1 MGPQAR
7 GLMADETLTD
17 TRTGRNGRD
26 GMVRQRRQ
34 SVFGRVAGYDD
45 MNDADLV
52 WPLGLED
59 RLRAALAPYIADP
72 RCRDNPTAY
81 FLPPKTG
88 ALLSFTCLGK

>member
-7 GLMADETLTD
+7 GLMPDETLTD
-17 TRTGRNGRD
+17 TRTGRNGRH

-45 MNDADLV
+45 VNDADLV
-52 WPLGLED
+52 WSLGFTD
-59 RLRAALAPYIADP
+59 RLPGSLAPYLADP
-72 RCRDNPTAY
+72 RCRDNPTAH

-88 ALLSFTCLGK
+88 ARLSFTCLPK

>member
-1 MGPQAR
+1 
-7 GLMADETLTD
+7 MADETLTD
-17 TRTGRNGRD
+17 TRTGRNGRH
-26 GMVRQRRQ
+26 GMVRQRHQ

-45 MNDADLV
+45 VNDADLV

-81 FLPPKTG
+81 FLLPQGRAP
-88 ALLSFTCLGK
+88 LSFTCLGK